1 MLTQCIGGH
10 EQRPRALPLQLYGEI
25 AERDKRL
32 LNQGMSL
39 GRDVGVQREI
49 LLPGL
54 AGPELD
60 KLPAEA
66 VLEDPLDRL
75 VDAEGRIVLADG
87 AAQRLRGSELALRD
101 QAQLLVA
108 RYDSHPRGHE
118 EPGRQAALAIP
129 GWLHEQRGNRPAA
142 ADVDHM
148 PSDRVAILRPAPA
161 PPPPGVID
169 PADRQRVD

>member
-32 LNQGMSL
+32 LNPGMSH
-39 GRDVGVQREI
+39 GRDVGVQREL

-66 VLEDPLDRL
+66 VLEDPPDRL
-75 VDAEGRIVLADG
+75 VDRTAERRAGEERVGPVKSGG
-87 AAQRLRGSELALRD
+87 AGL
-101 QAQLLVA
+101 
-108 RYDSHPRGHE
+108 
-118 EPGRQAALAIP
+118 
-129 GWLHEQRGNRPAA
+129 N
-142 ADVDHM
+142 
-148 PSDRVAILRPAPA
+148 
-161 PPPPGVID
+161 
-169 PADRQRVD
+169 

>member
-66 VLEDPLDRL
+66 VLDDPLDRL

-108 RYDSHPRGHE
+108 RYDSHPR
-118 EPGRQAALAIP
+118 
-129 GWLHEQRGNRPAA
+129 
-142 ADVDHM
+142 
-148 PSDRVAILRPAPA
+148 DRKSTRLNSSK
-161 PPPPGVID
+161 
-169 PADRQRVD
+169 